1 MTKSDSV
8 FESWGQTGIPGN
20 ENERKRERGRE
31 RGGES
36 KGEKERGREERERER
51 GEREREQPTTRK
63 TTFIL
68 EVLRKKIEHR
78 NAPSPR
84 N

>member
-1 MTKSDSV
+1 MTKSDSA

-31 RGGES
+31 GGGES

-51 GEREREQPTTRK
+51 GERERATYYPKNHFHIRSIE
-63 TTFIL
+63 
-68 EVLRKKIEHR
+68 KKK
-78 NAPSPR
+78 
-84 N
+84 